1 MTKKMIQ
8 IGAGN
13 IGRACIGRLF
23 HQAGYEI
30 YFSDVNLELISMI
43 HDRKEYNVRMVGKD
57 FDETIKIDNVD
68 KIPEDGEEIKRLA
81 NEIDIITTA
90 VGVNILPK
98 IAPFIINIINAR
110 YESQNDNPLNIM
122 ACENTT
128 GASSKLKESV
138 YELLEDNIREWIENE
153 KKIVFPNVAIDCI
166 VPTIVNED
174 PLTVTCENFADLIID
189 RTVFI
194 GDLPY
199 IEGLSLKENLNA
211 YIERKLFT
219 LNTGHA
225 ITAYLG
231 AENNKETVFEAI
243 NDSEIKNVVYGAM
256 EESGEVLIRRHG
268 FSRFEHEV
276 YIQKILGR
284 FFNPYLKDSVFRV
297 GREPMRKLSYNDRLI
312 KPILGTLEYDLKHDN
327 LLKGVASAFKFYT
340 PEDAE
345 SVELKRILE
354 TEKLEDAILKIT
366 GLNINNEKEKE
377 LYNEIFNLLKPS
389 ETNQVEQIKNVES
402 EKINEINEEKK
413 SEDKKLSEKI
423 KEKANN
429 KRKINKEKNEKK
441 EQKKMKVIIAKDG
454 NKVGMKVAA
463 EIINLLKVKKD
474 AVLGL
479 ATGGTAEVVY
489 PHLIKSYN
497 KKEIDFKKVKTIN
510 LDEYKGLDGKNEQ
523 SYRYFMDKNL
533 FEHVNIEKRNTF
545 VPKGIGDKEKNLKEF
560 NDKINKLPRDLQL
573 LGVGPN
579 GHIAFNEPSDTLHA
593 DALCVKL
600 DAKTIKANSR
610 YFKSEKQVPKEA
622 FSMGMGGILKAKKII
637 IAAIGKNKSSAIK
650 ELLLNDKIT
659 TKCPVTFLKLHS
671 DVTVVIDETIAKAIG
686 YKNKK

>member
-1 MTKKMIQ
+1 MAKKMIQ

-23 HQAGYEI
+23 HQSNYKI
-30 YFSDVNLELISMI
+30 YFSDINAELISMI
-43 HDRKEYNVRMVGKD
+43 HERKEYNVRMVGKD

-68 KIPEDGEEIKRLA
+68 KVSEDREEFVRLS
-81 NEIDIITTA
+81 NEIEIITTA

-98 IAPFIINIINAR
+98 IASFIVDIINIR
-110 YESQNDNPLNIM
+110 HKYQNNNPLNIM

-138 YELLEDNIREWIENE
+138 YNLLDLNIREWIEKE
-153 KKIVFPNVAIDCI
+153 KNIAFPNVAIDCI
-166 VPTIVNED
+166 VPNIGNEN

-189 RTVFI
+189 RNVFI
-194 GDLPY
+194 GNLPNV
-199 IEGLSLKENLNA
+199 EGLSLKENLNA

-231 AENNKETVFEAI
+231 AQKNKETIYEAI
-243 NDSEIKNVVYGAM
+243 NDSEIKNIVLGAM
-256 EESGEVLIRRHG
+256 RESGEVLIKRHG
-268 FSRFEHEV
+268 FRNEEHEA
-276 YIQKILGR
+276 YIQKILNR

-312 KPILGTLEYDLKHDN
+312 KPILGTLEYNLRHDN
-327 LLKGVASAFKFYT
+327 LLKGVISAFKFYS
-340 PEDAE
+340 PDDKE
-345 SVELKRILE
+345 SVELKRMLKN
-354 TEKLEDAILKIT
+354 EKLEKVILKIT
-366 GLNINNEKEKE
+366 ELDINKEKEKE
-377 LYNEIFNLLKPS
+377 LYNEIHNELKPKKIL
-389 ETNQVEQIKNVES
+389 NKNK
-402 EKINEINEEKK
+402 KIQ
-413 SEDKKLSEKI
+413 
-423 KEKANN
+423 
-429 KRKINKEKNEKK
+429 NKENN
-441 EQKKMKVIIAKDG
+441 KMKVIIAKDS

-479 ATGGTAEVVY
+479 ATGGTAEAVY

-533 FEHVNIEKRNTF
+533 FEHVNIEKKNTF

-560 NDKINKLPRDLQL
+560 NDKINKNPRDLQL
-573 LGVGPN
+573 LGVGAN
-579 GHIAFNEPSDTLHA
+579 GHIAFNEPNDFLHS
-593 DALCVKL
+593 DALCVRL
-600 DAKTIKANSR
+600 DKKTIKANSR

-622 FSMGMGGILKAKKII
+622 FSMGMGGILKAKKIV
-637 IAAIGKNKSSAIK
+637 IAAIGKNKSSAIR
-650 ELLLNDKIT
+650 ELLSHDKIT
-659 TKCPVTFLKLHS
+659 TKCPVTFLKLHN
-671 DVTVVIDETIAKAIG
+671 DVTVIIDEEIAKAIG
-686 YKNKK
+686 YKSSKK

>member
-57 FDETIKIDNVD
+57 FDETIQIDNVD

-98 IAPFIINIINAR
+98 IAPFIVNIINAR

-138 YELLEDNIREWIENE
+138 YELLEGNIREWIENE

-256 EESGEVLIRRHG
+256 EESGEVLIRRHE

-345 SVELKRILE
+345 SMELKRILE

-377 LYNEIFNLLKPS
+377 LYNEIFNLLKPAES
-389 ETNQVEQIKNVES
+389 NRIEQIDNVKIEETNENQKT
-402 EKINEINEEKK
+402 
-413 SEDKKLSEKI
+413 EDKKLSEKI
-423 KEKANN
+423 KEKTNN
-429 KRKINKEKNEKK
+429 KIKINNEKNEKK

-463 EIINLLKVKKD
+463 EIISLLKVKKD

-545 VPKGIGDKEKNLKEF
+545 VPKGVGDKEKNLKEF
-560 NDKINKLPRDLQL
+560 NDKLNKLPRDLQL

-579 GHIAFNEPSDTLHA
+579 GHIAFNEPSETLHA

-622 FSMGMGGILKAKKII
+622 FSMGMGGILKAKKIV
-637 IAAIGKNKSSAIK
+637 IAAI
-650 ELLLNDKIT
+650 
-659 TKCPVTFLKLHS
+659 
-671 DVTVVIDETIAKAIG
+671 
-686 YKNKK
+686 

>member
-23 HQAGYEI
+23 HQADYEI

-43 HDRKEYNVRMVGKD
+43 HERKEYNVRMVGKD

-68 KIPEDGEEIKRLA
+68 KIPEDSEEIKILA

-98 IAPFIINIINAR
+98 IAPFIVNIINIR
-110 YESQNDNPLNIM
+110 YESQNNNPLNIM

-138 YELLEDNIREWIENE
+138 YNLLDNDIKEWIENE

-166 VPTIVNED
+166 VPTIANED

-194 GDLPY
+194 GDLPKV
-199 IEGLSLKENLNA
+199 EGLSLKENLNA

-243 NDSEIKNVVYGAM
+243 NDSEIKNIVYGAM
-256 EESGEVLIRRHG
+256 EESGDVLIRRHG

-327 LLKGVASAFKFYT
+327 LLKGVAAAFKFYT

-345 SVELKRILE
+345 SVELKKILE
-354 TEKLEDAILKIT
+354 NEKLEDAILKIT
-366 GLNINNEKEKE
+366 GLNINQEKERE
-377 LYNEIFNLLKPS
+377 LYNEIFNLLKP
-389 ETNQVEQIKNVES
+389 NQNSNQIVNIKINDNKELNKIDNK
-402 EKINEINEEKK
+402 KINEKTNNKTKINN
-413 SEDKKLSEKI
+413 EKI
-423 KEKANN
+423 
-429 KRKINKEKNEKK
+429 EKK
-441 EQKKMKVIIAKDG
+441 EQKKMKVIVAKDG

-489 PHLIKSYN
+489 PHLIKSYE

-533 FEHVNIEKRNTF
+533 FEHVNIEKKNTF

-560 NDKINKLPRDLQL
+560 NDKINKYPRDLQL

-579 GHIAFNEPSDTLHA
+579 GHIAFNEPNDILHA

-622 FSMGMGGILKAKKII
+622 FSMGMGGILKAKKIV
-637 IAAIGKNKSSAIK
+637 IAAIGKNKASAIK
-650 ELLLNDKIT
+650 ELLFNDKIT
-659 TKCPVTFLKLHS
+659 TKCPVTFLKLHN
-671 DVTVVIDETIAKAIG
+671 DVTVVIDEEIAKAIG
-686 YKNKK
+686 YKK

>member
-43 HDRKEYNVRMVGKD
+43 HERKEYNVRMVGKD

-68 KIPEDGEEIKRLA
+68 KIPEDGEEIKILA

-98 IAPFIINIINAR
+98 IAPFIVNIINAR

-327 LLKGVASAFKFYT
+327 LLKGVVSAFKFYT
-340 PEDAE
+340 TEDAE

-377 LYNEIFNLLKPS
+377 LYNEISNLLKPAES
-389 ETNQVEQIKNVES
+389 NQIDKIENV
-402 EKINEINEEKK
+402 KIEEINENQKT
-413 SEDKKLSEKI
+413 EDKKLNKKI
-423 KEKANN
+423 KEKTNN
-429 KRKINKEKNEKK
+429 KIKINNEKNEKK

-560 NDKINKLPRDLQL
+560 NDKLNKFPRDLQL

-622 FSMGMGGILKAKKII
+622 FSMGMGGILKAKKIV
-637 IAAIGKNKSSAIK
+637 IAAIGKNKASAIK

-659 TKCPVTFLKLHS
+659 TKCPVTFLKLHN

>member
-23 HQAGYEI
+23 HQADYEI

-43 HDRKEYNVRMVGKD
+43 HERKEYNVRMVGKD

-68 KIPEDGEEIKRLA
+68 KIPEDSEEIKILA

-98 IAPFIINIINAR
+98 IAPFIVNIINIR
-110 YESQNDNPLNIM
+110 YESQNNNPLNIM

-138 YELLEDNIREWIENE
+138 YNLLDNDIKEWIENE

-166 VPTIVNED
+166 VPTIANED

-194 GDLPY
+194 GDLPKV
-199 IEGLSLKENLNA
+199 EGLSLKENLNA

-243 NDSEIKNVVYGAM
+243 NDSEIKNIVYGAM
-256 EESGEVLIRRHG
+256 EESGDVLIRRHG

-327 LLKGVASAFKFYT
+327 LLKGVAAAFKFYT

-345 SVELKRILE
+345 SVELKKILE
-354 TEKLEDAILKIT
+354 NEKLEDAILKIT
-366 GLNINNEKEKE
+366 GLNINQEKERE
-377 LYNEIFNLLKPS
+377 LYNEIFNLLKP
-389 ETNQVEQIKNVES
+389 NQNSNQIVNIKINDNKELNKIDNK
-402 EKINEINEEKK
+402 KINEKTNNKTKINN
-413 SEDKKLSEKI
+413 EKI
-423 KEKANN
+423 
-429 KRKINKEKNEKK
+429 EKK
-441 EQKKMKVIIAKDG
+441 EQKKMKVIVAKDG

-489 PHLIKSYN
+489 PHLIKSYE

-533 FEHVNIEKRNTF
+533 FEHVNIEKKNTF

-579 GHIAFNEPSDTLHA
+579 GHIAFNEPNDILHA

-622 FSMGMGGILKAKKII
+622 FSMGMGGILKAKKIV
-637 IAAIGKNKSSAIK
+637 IAAIGKNKASAIK

-659 TKCPVTFLKLHS
+659 TKCPVTFLKLHN
-671 DVTVVIDETIAKAIG
+671 DVTVVIDEEIAKAIG
-686 YKNKK
+686 YKK

>member
-1 MTKKMIQ
+1 MAKKMIQ

-23 HQAGYEI
+23 HQADYEI

-43 HDRKEYNVRMVGKD
+43 HERKEYNVRMVGKD

-68 KIPEDGEEIKRLA
+68 KVPEDSDEIEILA

-98 IAPFIINIINAR
+98 IAPFIVNIINIR
-110 YESQNDNPLNIM
+110 YESQNNNPLNIM

-138 YELLEDNIREWIENE
+138 YNSLENNIKEWIENE

-166 VPTIVNED
+166 VPTIANED

-189 RTVFI
+189 RAVFI
-194 GDLPY
+194 GDLPKV
-199 IEGLSLKENLNA
+199 EGLSLKENLNA

-243 NDSEIKNVVYGAM
+243 NDSEIKNIVYGAM
-256 EESGEVLIRRHG
+256 EESGDVLIRRHG

-276 YIQKILGR
+276 YIQKILSR

-327 LLKGVASAFKFYT
+327 LLKGVAAAFKFYT

-345 SVELKRILE
+345 SVELKKILE
-354 TEKLEDAILKIT
+354 NEKLEDAILKIT
-366 GLNINNEKEKE
+366 GLNINQEKERE
-377 LYNEIFNLLKPS
+377 LYNEIFNLLKP
-389 ETNQVEQIKNVES
+389 NQNSNQIVNIKINDNKELNKIDNK
-402 EKINEINEEKK
+402 KINEKTNNKTKINN
-413 SEDKKLSEKI
+413 EKI
-423 KEKANN
+423 
-429 KRKINKEKNEKK
+429 EKK
-441 EQKKMKVIIAKDG
+441 EQKKMKVIVAKDG

-463 EIINLLKVKKD
+463 EIINLLKIKKD

-489 PHLIKSYN
+489 PHLIKSYE

-533 FEHVNIEKRNTF
+533 FEHVNIEKKNTF

-560 NDKINKLPRDLQL
+560 NDKINKYPRDLQL

-579 GHIAFNEPSDTLHA
+579 GHIAFNEPNDILHA

-622 FSMGMGGILKAKKII
+622 FSMGMGGILKAKKIV
-637 IAAIGKNKSSAIK
+637 IAAIGKNKASAIK

-659 TKCPVTFLKLHS
+659 TKCPVTFLKLHN
-671 DVTVVIDETIAKAIG
+671 DVTVVIDEEIAKAIG
-686 YKNKK
+686 YKSGKK

>member
-1 MTKKMIQ
+1 MAKKMIQ

-23 HQAGYEI
+23 HQANYEI
-30 YFSDVNLELISMI
+30 YFSDINAEIISMI
-43 HDRKEYNVRMVGKD
+43 HERKEYNVRMVGKD

-68 KIPEDGEEIKRLA
+68 KVSEDREEFVRLS
-81 NEIDIITTA
+81 NEIEIITTA

-98 IAPFIINIINAR
+98 IASFIVDIINIR
-110 YESQNDNPLNIM
+110 HKYQNNNPLNIM

-138 YELLEDNIREWIENE
+138 YNLLDLNIREWIEKE
-153 KKIVFPNVAIDCI
+153 KNIAFPNVAIDCI
-166 VPTIVNED
+166 VPNIENEN

-189 RTVFI
+189 RNVFI
-194 GDLPY
+194 GDLPNV
-199 IEGLSLKENLNA
+199 EGLSLKENLNA

-231 AENNKETVFEAI
+231 AQKNKETIYEAI
-243 NDSEIKNVVYGAM
+243 NDSEIKNIVLGAM
-256 EESGEVLIRRHG
+256 RESGEVLIKRHG
-268 FSRFEHEV
+268 FRSEEHET
-276 YIQKILGR
+276 YIQKILNR

-312 KPILGTLEYDLKHDN
+312 KPILGTLEYNLRHDN
-327 LLKGVASAFKFYT
+327 LLKGVISAFKFYS
-340 PEDAE
+340 PDDKE
-345 SVELKRILE
+345 SVELKSMLKN
-354 TEKLEDAILKIT
+354 EKLEKVILKIT
-366 GLNINNEKEKE
+366 ELDINKEKEKE
-377 LYNEIFNLLKPS
+377 LYNEIYNELKAKKIL
-389 ETNQVEQIKNVES
+389 NKNK
-402 EKINEINEEKK
+402 KIQ
-413 SEDKKLSEKI
+413 
-423 KEKANN
+423 
-429 KRKINKEKNEKK
+429 NKENN
-441 EQKKMKVIIAKDG
+441 KMKVIIAKDS

-479 ATGGTAEVVY
+479 ATGGTAEAVY

-533 FEHVNIEKRNTF
+533 FEHVNIEKKNTF
-545 VPKGIGDKEKNLKEF
+545 VPRGIGDKEKNLKEF
-560 NDKINKLPRDLQL
+560 NDKINKNPRDLQL
-573 LGVGPN
+573 LGVGAN
-579 GHIAFNEPSDTLHA
+579 GHIAFNEPNNFLHS
-593 DALCVKL
+593 DALCVRL
-600 DAKTIKANSR
+600 DKKTIKANSR

-650 ELLLNDKIT
+650 ELLSHDKIT
-659 TKCPVTFLKLHS
+659 TKCPVTFLKLHN
-671 DVTVVIDETIAKAIG
+671 DVTVIIDEEIAKAIG
-686 YKNKK
+686 YKISKK

>member
-1 MTKKMIQ
+1 MSKKMIQ

-43 HDRKEYNVRMVGKD
+43 HEKKEYNVRMVGKD

-68 KIPEDGEEIKRLA
+68 KIPEDSEEIKRLS
-81 NEIDIITTA
+81 NEIEIIATA

-98 IAPFIINIINAR
+98 IAPFIVNIINAR
-110 YESQNDNPLNIM
+110 YESQNNNPLNIM

-138 YELLEDNIREWIENE
+138 YESLDGNIKEWIENE

-166 VPTIVNED
+166 VPTIVNEN

-189 RTVFI
+189 RAVFI
-194 GDLPY
+194 GDLPHV
-199 IEGLSLKENLNA
+199 EGLSLKENLNA

-231 AENNKETVFEAI
+231 AENNKETVFDAI
-243 NDSEIKNVVYGAM
+243 NDSEIKNIVYGAM

-268 FSRFEHEV
+268 FGRFEHET
-276 YIQKILGR
+276 YIQKILSR

-297 GREPMRKLSYNDRLI
+297 GREPVRKLSYNDRLI
-312 KPILGTLEYDLKHDN
+312 KPILGTLEYDLKHEN

-345 SVELKRILE
+345 SVELKKILE

-377 LYNEIFNLLKPS
+377 LYDEIFNLLKPAES
-389 ETNQVEQIKNVES
+389 NKIEQIEN
-402 EKINEINEEKK
+402 EKIKENKK
-413 SEDKKLSEKI
+413 TEDKKLNEKTNNKI
-423 KEKANN
+423 K
-429 KRKINKEKNEKK
+429 INNEKK

-463 EIINLLKVKKD
+463 EIINLLKEKKD

-533 FEHVNIEKRNTF
+533 FEHVNIEKKNTF

-579 GHIAFNEPSDTLHA
+579 GHIAFNEPNDILHA

-622 FSMGMGGILKAKKII
+622 FSMGMGGILKAKKIV
-637 IAAIGKNKSSAIK
+637 IAAIGKNKASAIK
-650 ELLLNDKIT
+650 ELLFNDKIT

-686 YKNKK
+686 YKSSKK

>member
-1 MTKKMIQ
+1 MIQ

-23 HQAGYEI
+23 HQANYEI
-30 YFSDVNLELISMI
+30 YFSDINAELISMI
-43 HDRKEYNVRMVGKD
+43 HERKEYNVRMVGKD

-68 KIPEDGEEIKRLA
+68 KVSEDREKFVRLS
-81 NEIDIITTA
+81 NEIEIITTA

-98 IAPFIINIINAR
+98 IASFIVDIINIR
-110 YESQNDNPLNIM
+110 HKYQNNNPLNIM

-138 YELLEDNIREWIENE
+138 YNLLDLNIREWIEKE
-153 KKIVFPNVAIDCI
+153 KNIAFPNVAIDCI
-166 VPTIVNED
+166 VPNIENEN

-189 RTVFI
+189 RNVFI
-194 GDLPY
+194 GNLPNV
-199 IEGLSLKENLNA
+199 EGLSLKENLNA

-231 AENNKETVFEAI
+231 AQKNKETIYEAI
-243 NDSEIKNVVYGAM
+243 NDSEIKNIVLGAM
-256 EESGEVLIRRHG
+256 EESGEVLIKRHG
-268 FSRFEHEV
+268 FRSEEHKA
-276 YIQKILGR
+276 YIQKILNR

-312 KPILGTLEYDLKHDN
+312 KPILGTLEYNLRHDN
-327 LLKGVASAFKFYT
+327 LLKGVISAFKFYS
-340 PEDAE
+340 PDDKE
-345 SVELKRILE
+345 SVELKSMLKN
-354 TEKLEDAILKIT
+354 EKLEKVILKIT
-366 GLNINNEKEKE
+366 ELDINKEKEKE
-377 LYNEIFNLLKPS
+377 LYNEIYNELKPKKIL
-389 ETNQVEQIKNVES
+389 NKNK
-402 EKINEINEEKK
+402 KIQ
-413 SEDKKLSEKI
+413 
-423 KEKANN
+423 
-429 KRKINKEKNEKK
+429 NKENN
-441 EQKKMKVIIAKDG
+441 KMKVIIAKDS

-479 ATGGTAEVVY
+479 ATGGTAEAVY

-533 FEHVNIEKRNTF
+533 FEHVNIEKKNTF

-560 NDKINKLPRDLQL
+560 NDKINKNPRDLQL
-573 LGVGPN
+573 LGVGAN
-579 GHIAFNEPSDTLHA
+579 GHIAFNEPNDFLHS
-593 DALCVKL
+593 DALCVRL
-600 DAKTIKANSR
+600 DKKTIKANSR

-622 FSMGMGGILKAKKII
+622 FSMGMGGILKAKKIV
-637 IAAIGKNKSSAIK
+637 IAAIGKNKASAIK

-659 TKCPVTFLKLHS
+659 TKCPVTFLKLHNN
-671 DVTVVIDETIAKAIG
+671 VTVIIDEEIAKAIG
-686 YKNKK
+686 YKSSKK

>member
-1 MTKKMIQ
+1 MAKKMIQ

-23 HQAGYEI
+23 HQANYEI
-30 YFSDVNLELISMI
+30 YFSDINAELISMI
-43 HDRKEYNVRMVGKD
+43 HEIKEYNVRMVGKD

-68 KIPEDGEEIKRLA
+68 KVSEDREEFVRLS
-81 NEIDIITTA
+81 NEIEIITTA

-98 IAPFIINIINAR
+98 IASFIVDIINIR
-110 YESQNDNPLNIM
+110 HKYQNNNPLNIM

-138 YELLEDNIREWIENE
+138 YNLLDLNIREWIEKE
-153 KKIVFPNVAIDCI
+153 KNIAFPNVAIDCI
-166 VPTIVNED
+166 VPNIENEN

-189 RTVFI
+189 RNVFI
-194 GDLPY
+194 GNFPNV
-199 IEGLSLKENLNA
+199 EGLSLKENLNA

-231 AENNKETVFEAI
+231 AQKNKETIYEAI
-243 NDSEIKNVVYGAM
+243 NDSEIKNIVLGAM
-256 EESGEVLIRRHG
+256 RESGEVLIKRHG
-268 FSRFEHEV
+268 FRSEEHKA
-276 YIQKILGR
+276 YIQKILNR

-312 KPILGTLEYDLKHDN
+312 KPILGTLEYNLRHDN
-327 LLKGVASAFKFYT
+327 LLKGVISAFKFYS
-340 PEDAE
+340 PDDKE
-345 SVELKRILE
+345 SVELKRMLKN
-354 TEKLEDAILKIT
+354 EKLEKVILKIT
-366 GLNINNEKEKE
+366 ELDINKEKEKE
-377 LYNEIFNLLKPS
+377 LYNEIYNELKPKKIL
-389 ETNQVEQIKNVES
+389 NKNK
-402 EKINEINEEKK
+402 KIQ
-413 SEDKKLSEKI
+413 
-423 KEKANN
+423 
-429 KRKINKEKNEKK
+429 NKENN
-441 EQKKMKVIIAKDG
+441 KMKVIIAKDS

-479 ATGGTAEVVY
+479 ATGGTAEAVY
-489 PHLIKSYN
+489 PYLIKSYN

-533 FEHVNIEKRNTF
+533 FEHVNIEKKNTF

-560 NDKINKLPRDLQL
+560 NDKINKNPRDLQL
-573 LGVGPN
+573 LGVGAN
-579 GHIAFNEPSDTLHA
+579 GHIAFNEPNDFLHS
-593 DALCVKL
+593 DALCVRL
-600 DAKTIKANSR
+600 DKKTIKANSR

-622 FSMGMGGILKAKKII
+622 FSMGMGGILKAKKIV
-637 IAAIGKNKSSAIK
+637 IAAIGKNKASAIK
-650 ELLLNDKIT
+650 ELLSHDKIT
-659 TKCPVTFLKLHS
+659 TKCPVTFLKLHNN
-671 DVTVVIDETIAKAIG
+671 VTVIIDEEIAKAIG
-686 YKNKK
+686 YKNSKK

>member
-1 MTKKMIQ
+1 MAKKMIQ

-23 HQAGYEI
+23 HQANYEI
-30 YFSDVNLELISMI
+30 YFSDINAELISMI
-43 HDRKEYNVRMVGKD
+43 HERKEYNVRMVGKD

-68 KIPEDGEEIKRLA
+68 KVSEYREEFVRLS
-81 NEIDIITTA
+81 NEIEIITTA

-98 IAPFIINIINAR
+98 IASFIVDIINIR
-110 YESQNDNPLNIM
+110 HKYQNNNPLNIM

-138 YELLEDNIREWIENE
+138 YNLLDVNIREWIEKE
-153 KKIVFPNVAIDCI
+153 KNIAFPNVAIDCI
-166 VPTIVNED
+166 VPNIENEN

-189 RTVFI
+189 RNVFI
-194 GDLPY
+194 GNLPNV
-199 IEGLSLKENLNA
+199 EGLSLKENLNA

-231 AENNKETVFEAI
+231 AQKNKETIYEAI
-243 NDSEIKNVVYGAM
+243 NDSEIKNIVLGAM
-256 EESGEVLIRRHG
+256 EESGEVLIKRHG
-268 FSRFEHEV
+268 FRSEEHKA
-276 YIQKILGR
+276 YIQKILNR

-312 KPILGTLEYDLKHDN
+312 KPILGTLEYNLRHDN
-327 LLKGVASAFKFYT
+327 LLKGVISAFKFYS
-340 PEDAE
+340 PDDKE
-345 SVELKRILE
+345 SVELKSMLKN
-354 TEKLEDAILKIT
+354 EKLEKVILKIT
-366 GLNINNEKEKE
+366 ELDINKEKEKE
-377 LYNEIFNLLKPS
+377 LYNEIYNELKPKKIL
-389 ETNQVEQIKNVES
+389 NKNK
-402 EKINEINEEKK
+402 KIQ
-413 SEDKKLSEKI
+413 
-423 KEKANN
+423 
-429 KRKINKEKNEKK
+429 NKENN
-441 EQKKMKVIIAKDG
+441 KMKVIIAKDS

-479 ATGGTAEVVY
+479 ATGGTAEAVY

-533 FEHVNIEKRNTF
+533 FEHVNIEKKNTF

-560 NDKINKLPRDLQL
+560 NDKINKNPRDLQL
-573 LGVGPN
+573 LGVGAN
-579 GHIAFNEPSDTLHA
+579 GHIAFNEPNDFLHS
-593 DALCVKL
+593 DALCVRL
-600 DAKTIKANSR
+600 DKKTIKANSR

-622 FSMGMGGILKAKKII
+622 FSMGMGGILKAKKIV
-637 IAAIGKNKSSAIK
+637 IAAIGKNKASAIK
-650 ELLLNDKIT
+650 ELLSHDKIT
-659 TKCPVTFLKLHS
+659 TKCPVTFLKLHN
-671 DVTVVIDETIAKAIG
+671 DVTVIIDEEIAKAIG
-686 YKNKK
+686 YKSSKK

>member
-1 MTKKMIQ
+1 MSKKMIQ

-43 HDRKEYNVRMVGKD
+43 HEKKEYNVRMVGKD

-68 KIPEDGEEIKRLA
+68 KIHEDSEEIKKLA
-81 NEIDIITTA
+81 NEIEIITTA

-98 IAPFIINIINAR
+98 IAPFIVNIINAR
-110 YESQNDNPLNIM
+110 YESQNNNPLNIM

-138 YELLEDNIREWIENE
+138 YESLDGNIKEWIENE

-166 VPTIVNED
+166 VPTIVNEN

-189 RTVFI
+189 RAVFI
-194 GDLPY
+194 GDLPHV
-199 IEGLSLKENLNA
+199 EGLSLKENLNA

-243 NDSEIKNVVYGAM
+243 NDNEIKNIVYGAM

-268 FSRFEHEV
+268 FGRFEHET
-276 YIQKILGR
+276 YIQKILSR

-312 KPILGTLEYDLKHDN
+312 KPILGTLEYDLKHEN

-345 SVELKRILE
+345 SVELKKILE

-377 LYNEIFNLLKPS
+377 LYDEIFNLLKTAES
-389 ETNQVEQIKNVES
+389 NKIEQIKN
-402 EKINEINEEKK
+402 EKINENKK
-413 SEDKKLSEKI
+413 TENKKLNEKTNNKI
-423 KEKANN
+423 K
-429 KRKINKEKNEKK
+429 INNEKK
-441 EQKKMKVIIAKDG
+441 EQKKMKVIITKDG

-463 EIINLLKVKKD
+463 EIINLLKEKKD

-479 ATGGTAEVVY
+479 ATGGTAEVIY

-533 FEHVNIEKRNTF
+533 FEHVNIEKKNTF

-579 GHIAFNEPSDTLHA
+579 GHIAFNEPNDILHA

-622 FSMGMGGILKAKKII
+622 FSMGMGGILKAKKIV
-637 IAAIGKNKSSAIK
+637 IAAIGKNKTSAIK

-671 DVTVVIDETIAKAIG
+671 DVTVVIDEELAKAIN
-686 YKNKK
+686 YKNI

>member
-98 IAPFIINIINAR
+98 IAPFIVNIINAR

-138 YELLEDNIREWIENE
+138 YELLEDNIKEWIENE

-354 TEKLEDAILKIT
+354 TEKLEYAILKIT

-377 LYNEIFNLLKPS
+377 LYNEIFNLLKPADS
-389 ETNQVEQIKNVES
+389 NQIEQIESIKIEETNENQKT
-402 EKINEINEEKK
+402 
-413 SEDKKLSEKI
+413 EDKKLNEKI
-423 KEKANN
+423 KEKSNENKNN
-429 KRKINKEKNEKK
+429 KTKINNEKIEKK

-560 NDKINKLPRDLQL
+560 NDKLNKFPRDLQL

-622 FSMGMGGILKAKKII
+622 FSMGMGGILKAKKIV
-637 IAAIGKNKSSAIK
+637 IAAIGKNKASAIK

-686 YKNKK
+686 YKK

>member
-1 MTKKMIQ
+1 MAKKTIQ

-23 HQAGYEI
+23 HQANYEI
-30 YFSDVNLELISMI
+30 YFSDINAELISMI
-43 HDRKEYNVRMVGKD
+43 HERKEYNVRMVGKD

-68 KIPEDGEEIKRLA
+68 KVSEDRDEFVRLS
-81 NEIDIITTA
+81 NEIEIITTA

-98 IAPFIINIINAR
+98 IASFIVDIINIR
-110 YESQNDNPLNIM
+110 HKYQNNNPLNIM

-138 YELLEDNIREWIENE
+138 YNLLDLNIREWIEKE
-153 KKIVFPNVAIDCI
+153 KNIAFPNVAIDCI
-166 VPTIVNED
+166 VPNIENEN

-189 RTVFI
+189 RNVFI
-194 GDLPY
+194 GDLPNV
-199 IEGLSLKENLNA
+199 EGLSLKENLNA

-225 ITAYLG
+225 IAAYLG
-231 AENNKETVFEAI
+231 AQKNKETIYEAI
-243 NDSEIKNVVYGAM
+243 NDSEIKNIVSGAM
-256 EESGEVLIRRHG
+256 RESGEVLIKRHG
-268 FSRFEHEV
+268 FRSEEHGA
-276 YIQKILGR
+276 YIQKILNR

-312 KPILGTLEYDLKHDN
+312 KPILGTLEYNLRHDN
-327 LLKGVASAFKFYT
+327 LLKGVISAFKFYS
-340 PEDAE
+340 PDDKE
-345 SVELKRILE
+345 SVELKSMLKN
-354 TEKLEDAILKIT
+354 EKLEKVILKIT
-366 GLNINNEKEKE
+366 ELYINKEKEKE
-377 LYNEIFNLLKPS
+377 LYNEIYNELKPKKIL
-389 ETNQVEQIKNVES
+389 NKNK
-402 EKINEINEEKK
+402 KIE
-413 SEDKKLSEKI
+413 
-423 KEKANN
+423 
-429 KRKINKEKNEKK
+429 NKENN
-441 EQKKMKVIIAKDG
+441 KMKVIIAKDS

-479 ATGGTAEVVY
+479 ATGGTAEAVY

-533 FEHVNIEKRNTF
+533 FEHVNIEKKNTF

-560 NDKINKLPRDLQL
+560 NDKINKNPRDLQL
-573 LGVGPN
+573 LGVGAN
-579 GHIAFNEPSDTLHA
+579 GHIAFNEPNDFLHS
-593 DALCVKL
+593 DALCVRL
-600 DAKTIKANSR
+600 DKKTIKANSR

-622 FSMGMGGILKAKKII
+622 FSMGMGGILKAKKIV
-637 IAAIGKNKSSAIK
+637 IAAIGKNKASAIK
-650 ELLLNDKIT
+650 ELLSHDKIT
-659 TKCPVTFLKLHS
+659 TKCPVTFLKLHN
-671 DVTVVIDETIAKAIG
+671 DVTVIIDEEIAKAIG
-686 YKNKK
+686 YKSSKK

>member
-1 MTKKMIQ
+1 MAKKMIQ

-23 HQAGYEI
+23 HQANYEI
-30 YFSDVNLELISMI
+30 YFSDINAELISMI
-43 HDRKEYNVRMVGKD
+43 HERKEYNVRMVGKD

-68 KIPEDGEEIKRLA
+68 KVSEDREKFVRLS
-81 NEIDIITTA
+81 NEIEIITTA

-98 IAPFIINIINAR
+98 IASFIVDIINIR
-110 YESQNDNPLNIM
+110 HKYQNNNPLNIM

-138 YELLEDNIREWIENE
+138 YNLLDVNIREWIEKE
-153 KKIVFPNVAIDCI
+153 KNIAFPNVAIDCI
-166 VPTIVNED
+166 VPNIENEN

-189 RTVFI
+189 RNVFI
-194 GDLPY
+194 GNLPNV
-199 IEGLSLKENLNA
+199 EGLSLKENLNA

-231 AENNKETVFEAI
+231 AQKNKETIYEAI
-243 NDSEIKNVVYGAM
+243 NDSEIKNIVLGAM
-256 EESGEVLIRRHG
+256 EESGEVLIKRHG
-268 FSRFEHEV
+268 FRSEEHKA
-276 YIQKILGR
+276 YIQKILNR

-312 KPILGTLEYDLKHDN
+312 KPILGTLEYNLRHDN
-327 LLKGVASAFKFYT
+327 LLKGVISAFKFYS
-340 PEDAE
+340 PDDKE
-345 SVELKRILE
+345 SVELKSMLKN
-354 TEKLEDAILKIT
+354 EKLEKVILKIT
-366 GLNINNEKEKE
+366 ELDINKEKEKE
-377 LYNEIFNLLKPS
+377 LYNEIYNELKPKKIL
-389 ETNQVEQIKNVES
+389 NKNK
-402 EKINEINEEKK
+402 KIQ
-413 SEDKKLSEKI
+413 
-423 KEKANN
+423 
-429 KRKINKEKNEKK
+429 NKENN
-441 EQKKMKVIIAKDG
+441 KMKVIIAKDS

-479 ATGGTAEVVY
+479 ATGGTAEAVY

-533 FEHVNIEKRNTF
+533 FEHVNIEKKNTF
-545 VPKGIGDKEKNLKEF
+545 VPKGIGNKEKNLKEF
-560 NDKINKLPRDLQL
+560 NDKINKSPRDLQL
-573 LGVGPN
+573 LGVGAN
-579 GHIAFNEPSDTLHA
+579 GHIAFNEPNDFLHS
-593 DALCVKL
+593 DALCVRL
-600 DAKTIKANSR
+600 DKKTIKANSR

-622 FSMGMGGILKAKKII
+622 FSMGMGGILKAKKIV
-637 IAAIGKNKSSAIK
+637 IAAIGKNKASAIK

-659 TKCPVTFLKLHS
+659 TKCPVTFLKLHNN
-671 DVTVVIDETIAKAIG
+671 VTVIIDEEIAKAIG
-686 YKNKK
+686 YKSSKK

>member
-1 MTKKMIQ
+1 MAKKMIQ

-23 HQAGYEI
+23 HQANYKI
-30 YFSDVNLELISMI
+30 YFSDINAELISMI
-43 HDRKEYNVRMVGKD
+43 HERKEYNVRMVGKD

-68 KIPEDGEEIKRLA
+68 KVSEDREEFVRLS
-81 NEIDIITTA
+81 NEIEIITTA

-98 IAPFIINIINAR
+98 IASFIVDIINIR
-110 YESQNDNPLNIM
+110 HKYQNNNPLNIM

-138 YELLEDNIREWIENE
+138 YNLLDLNIREWIEKE
-153 KKIVFPNVAIDCI
+153 KNIAFPNVAIDCI
-166 VPTIVNED
+166 VPNIENENY
-174 PLTVTCENFADLIID
+174 LTVTCENFADLIID
-189 RTVFI
+189 RNVFI
-194 GDLPY
+194 GNLPNV
-199 IEGLSLKENLNA
+199 EGLSLKENLNA

-231 AENNKETVFEAI
+231 AQKNKETIYEAI
-243 NDSEIKNVVYGAM
+243 NDSEINNIVLGAM
-256 EESGEVLIRRHG
+256 RESGEVLIKRHG
-268 FSRFEHEV
+268 FKSEEHET
-276 YIQKILGR
+276 YIQKILNR

-312 KPILGTLEYDLKHDN
+312 KPILGTLEYNLRHDN
-327 LLKGVASAFKFYT
+327 LLKGVISAFKFYS
-340 PEDAE
+340 PDDKE
-345 SVELKRILE
+345 SVELKRMLKN
-354 TEKLEDAILKIT
+354 EKLEKVILKIT
-366 GLNINNEKEKE
+366 ELDINKEKEKE
-377 LYNEIFNLLKPS
+377 LYNEIYNELKPKKIL
-389 ETNQVEQIKNVES
+389 NKNK
-402 EKINEINEEKK
+402 KIQ
-413 SEDKKLSEKI
+413 
-423 KEKANN
+423 
-429 KRKINKEKNEKK
+429 NKENN
-441 EQKKMKVIIAKDG
+441 KMKVIIAKDS

-479 ATGGTAEVVY
+479 ATGGTAEAVY

-533 FEHVNIEKRNTF
+533 FEHVNIEKKNTF

-560 NDKINKLPRDLQL
+560 NDKINKNPRDLQL
-573 LGVGPN
+573 LGVGAN
-579 GHIAFNEPSDTLHA
+579 GHIAFNEPNDFLHSE
-593 DALCVKL
+593 ALCVRL
-600 DAKTIKANSR
+600 DKKTIKANSR

-622 FSMGMGGILKAKKII
+622 FSMGMGGILKAKKIV
-637 IAAIGKNKSSAIK
+637 IAAIGKNKASAIK
-650 ELLLNDKIT
+650 ELLSHDKIT
-659 TKCPVTFLKLHS
+659 TKCPVTFLKLHN
-671 DVTVVIDETIAKAIG
+671 DVTVIIDEEIAKAIG
-686 YKNKK
+686 YKSSKK

>member
-1 MTKKMIQ
+1 MAKKMIQ

-23 HQAGYEI
+23 HQANYKI
-30 YFSDVNLELISMI
+30 YFSDINAELISMI
-43 HDRKEYNVRMVGKD
+43 HERKEYNVRMVGKD

-68 KIPEDGEEIKRLA
+68 KVSEDREEFVRLS
-81 NEIDIITTA
+81 NEIEIITTA

-98 IAPFIINIINAR
+98 IASFIVDIINIR
-110 YESQNDNPLNIM
+110 HKYQNNNPLNIM

-138 YELLEDNIREWIENE
+138 YNLLDLNIREWIEKE
-153 KKIVFPNVAIDCI
+153 KNIAFPNVAIDCI
-166 VPTIVNED
+166 VPNIENEN

-189 RTVFI
+189 RNVFI
-194 GDLPY
+194 GNLPN

-231 AENNKETVFEAI
+231 AQKNKETIYEAI
-243 NDSEIKNVVYGAM
+243 NDSEIKNIVLGAM
-256 EESGEVLIRRHG
+256 RESGEVLIKRHG
-268 FSRFEHEV
+268 FRSEEHET
-276 YIQKILGR
+276 YIQKILNR

-297 GREPMRKLSYNDRLI
+297 GREPIRKLSYNDRLI
-312 KPILGTLEYDLKHDN
+312 KPILGTLEYNLRHDN
-327 LLKGVASAFKFYT
+327 LLKGVISAFKFYS
-340 PEDAE
+340 PDDKE
-345 SVELKRILE
+345 SVELKSMLKN
-354 TEKLEDAILKIT
+354 EKLEKVILKIT
-366 GLNINNEKEKE
+366 ELDINKEKEKE
-377 LYNEIFNLLKPS
+377 LYNEIYNELKAKKIL
-389 ETNQVEQIKNVES
+389 NKNK
-402 EKINEINEEKK
+402 KIQ
-413 SEDKKLSEKI
+413 
-423 KEKANN
+423 
-429 KRKINKEKNEKK
+429 NKENN
-441 EQKKMKVIIAKDG
+441 KMKVIIAKDS

-479 ATGGTAEVVY
+479 ATGGTAEAVY

-533 FEHVNIEKRNTF
+533 FEHVNIEKKNTF

-560 NDKINKLPRDLQL
+560 NDKINKNPRDLQL
-573 LGVGPN
+573 LGVGAN
-579 GHIAFNEPSDTLHA
+579 GHIAFNEPNDFLHS
-593 DALCVKL
+593 DALCIRL
-600 DAKTIKANSR
+600 DKKTIKANSR

-622 FSMGMGGILKAKKII
+622 FSMGMGGILKAKKIV
-637 IAAIGKNKSSAIK
+637 IAAIGKNKASAIK

-659 TKCPVTFLKLHS
+659 TKCPVTFLKLHN
-671 DVTVVIDETIAKAIG
+671 DVTVIIDEEIAKAIG
-686 YKNKK
+686 YKSSKK

>member
-1 MTKKMIQ
+1 MAKKMIQ

-23 HQAGYEI
+23 HQANYEI
-30 YFSDVNLELISMI
+30 YFSDINAELISMI
-43 HDRKEYNVRMVGKD
+43 HERKEYNVRMVGKD

-68 KIPEDGEEIKRLA
+68 KVSEDREEFIRLS
-81 NEIDIITTA
+81 NEIEIITTA

-98 IAPFIINIINAR
+98 IASFIVDIINIR
-110 YESQNDNPLNIM
+110 HKYQNNNPLNIM

-138 YELLEDNIREWIENE
+138 YNLLDLNIREWIEKE
-153 KKIVFPNVAIDCI
+153 KNIAFPNVAIDCI
-166 VPTIVNED
+166 VPNIENEN

-189 RTVFI
+189 RNVFI
-194 GDLPY
+194 GNLPNV
-199 IEGLSLKENLNA
+199 EGLSLKENLNA

-231 AENNKETVFEAI
+231 AQKNKETIYEAI
-243 NDSEIKNVVYGAM
+243 NDSEIKNIVLGAM
-256 EESGEVLIRRHG
+256 RESGEVLIKRHG
-268 FSRFEHEV
+268 FRSEEHET
-276 YIQKILGR
+276 YIQKILNR

-312 KPILGTLEYDLKHDN
+312 KPILGTLEYNLRHDN
-327 LLKGVASAFKFYT
+327 LLKGVISAFKFYS
-340 PEDAE
+340 PDDKE
-345 SVELKRILE
+345 SVELKSMLKN
-354 TEKLEDAILKIT
+354 EKLEKVILKIT
-366 GLNINNEKEKE
+366 ELDINKEKEKE
-377 LYNEIFNLLKPS
+377 LYNEIYNELKPKKIL
-389 ETNQVEQIKNVES
+389 NKNK
-402 EKINEINEEKK
+402 KIQ
-413 SEDKKLSEKI
+413 
-423 KEKANN
+423 
-429 KRKINKEKNEKK
+429 NKENN
-441 EQKKMKVIIAKDG
+441 KMKVIIAKDS

-479 ATGGTAEVVY
+479 ATGGTAEAVY

-533 FEHVNIEKRNTF
+533 FEHVNIEKKNTF

-560 NDKINKLPRDLQL
+560 NDKINKNPRDLQL
-573 LGVGPN
+573 LGVGAN
-579 GHIAFNEPSDTLHA
+579 GHIAFNEPNDFLHS
-593 DALCVKL
+593 DALCVRL
-600 DAKTIKANSR
+600 DKKTIKANSR

-622 FSMGMGGILKAKKII
+622 FSMGMGGILKAKKIV
-637 IAAIGKNKSSAIK
+637 IAAIGKNKASAIK
-650 ELLLNDKIT
+650 ELLSHDKIT
-659 TKCPVTFLKLHS
+659 TKCPVTFLKLHN
-671 DVTVVIDETIAKAIG
+671 DVTVIIDEEIAKAIG
-686 YKNKK
+686 YKSSKK

>member
-1 MTKKMIQ
+1 MSKKMIQ

-43 HDRKEYNVRMVGKD
+43 HEKKEYNVRMVGKD

-68 KIPEDGEEIKRLA
+68 KIPEDSEEIKKLS
-81 NEIDIITTA
+81 NEIEIITTA

-98 IAPFIINIINAR
+98 IAPFIVNIINAR
-110 YESQNDNPLNIM
+110 YESQNNNPLNIM

-138 YELLEDNIREWIENE
+138 YESLDGNIKEWIENE

-166 VPTIVNED
+166 VPTIVNEN

-189 RTVFI
+189 RAVFI
-194 GDLPY
+194 GDLPHV
-199 IEGLSLKENLNA
+199 EGLSLKENLNA

-243 NDSEIKNVVYGAM
+243 NDSEIKNIVYGAM

-268 FSRFEHEV
+268 FGRFEHES
-276 YIQKILGR
+276 YIQKILSR

-312 KPILGTLEYDLKHDN
+312 KPILGTLEYDLKHEN

-345 SVELKRILE
+345 SVELKKILE

-377 LYNEIFNLLKPS
+377 LYDEIFNLLKPAKS
-389 ETNQVEQIKNVES
+389 NKIEQIEN
-402 EKINEINEEKK
+402 EKIKENKK
-413 SEDKKLSEKI
+413 TEDKKLNEKTNNKI
-423 KEKANN
+423 K
-429 KRKINKEKNEKK
+429 INNEKK

-463 EIINLLKVKKD
+463 EIINLLKEKKD

-533 FEHVNIEKRNTF
+533 FEHVNIEKKNTF

-579 GHIAFNEPSDTLHA
+579 GHIAFNEPNDILHA

-622 FSMGMGGILKAKKII
+622 FSMGMGGILKAKKIV
-637 IAAIGKNKSSAIK
+637 IAAIGKNKGSAIK

-686 YKNKK
+686 YKSGKK

>member
-1 MTKKMIQ
+1 MAKKMIQ

-23 HQAGYEI
+23 HQANYEI
-30 YFSDVNLELISMI
+30 YFSDINAELISMI
-43 HDRKEYNVRMVGKD
+43 HERKEYNVRMVGKD

-68 KIPEDGEEIKRLA
+68 KVSEDREEFVRLS
-81 NEIDIITTA
+81 NEIEIITTA

-98 IAPFIINIINAR
+98 IASFIVDIINIR
-110 YESQNDNPLNIM
+110 HKYQNNNPLNIM

-138 YELLEDNIREWIENE
+138 YNLLDLNIREWIEKE
-153 KKIVFPNVAIDCI
+153 KNIAFPNVAIDCI
-166 VPTIVNED
+166 VPNIENEN

-189 RTVFI
+189 RNVFI
-194 GDLPY
+194 GNLPNV
-199 IEGLSLKENLNA
+199 EGLSLKENLNA

-231 AENNKETVFEAI
+231 AQKNKETIYEAI
-243 NDSEIKNVVYGAM
+243 NDSEIKNIVLGAM
-256 EESGEVLIRRHG
+256 RESGEVLIKRHG
-268 FSRFEHEV
+268 FRREEHEA
-276 YIQKILGR
+276 YIQKILNR

-312 KPILGTLEYDLKHDN
+312 KPILGTLEYNLRHDN
-327 LLKGVASAFKFYT
+327 LLKGVISAFKFYS
-340 PEDAE
+340 PDDKE
-345 SVELKRILE
+345 SVELKRMLKNG
-354 TEKLEDAILKIT
+354 KLEKVILKIT
-366 GLNINNEKEKE
+366 ELDINKEKEKE
-377 LYNEIFNLLKPS
+377 LYNEIYNELKPKKIL
-389 ETNQVEQIKNVES
+389 NKNK
-402 EKINEINEEKK
+402 KIQ
-413 SEDKKLSEKI
+413 
-423 KEKANN
+423 
-429 KRKINKEKNEKK
+429 NKENN
-441 EQKKMKVIIAKDG
+441 KMKVIIAKDS

-479 ATGGTAEVVY
+479 ATGGTAEAVY

-533 FEHVNIEKRNTF
+533 FEHVNIEKKNTF

-560 NDKINKLPRDLQL
+560 NDKINKNPRDLQL
-573 LGVGPN
+573 LGVGAN
-579 GHIAFNEPSDTLHA
+579 GHIAFNEPNDFLHS
-593 DALCVKL
+593 DALCVRL
-600 DAKTIKANSR
+600 DKKTIKANSR

-622 FSMGMGGILKAKKII
+622 FSMGMGGILKAKKIV
-637 IAAIGKNKSSAIK
+637 IAAIGKNKASAIK
-650 ELLLNDKIT
+650 ELLSHDKIT
-659 TKCPVTFLKLHS
+659 TKCPVTFLKLHN
-671 DVTVVIDETIAKAIG
+671 DVTVIIDEEIAKAIG
-686 YKNKK
+686 YKSSKK

>member
-1 MTKKMIQ
+1 MAKKMIQ

-23 HQAGYEI
+23 HQANYEI
-30 YFSDVNLELISMI
+30 YFSDINAELISMI
-43 HDRKEYNVRMVGKD
+43 HERKEYNVRMVGKD

-68 KIPEDGEEIKRLA
+68 KVSEDREEFVRLS
-81 NEIDIITTA
+81 NEIEIITTA

-98 IAPFIINIINAR
+98 IASFIVDIINIR
-110 YESQNDNPLNIM
+110 HKYQNNNPLNIM

-138 YELLEDNIREWIENE
+138 YNLLDLNIREWIEKE
-153 KKIVFPNVAIDCI
+153 KNIAFPNVAIDCI
-166 VPTIVNED
+166 VPNIENEN

-189 RTVFI
+189 RNVFI
-194 GDLPY
+194 GNLPNV
-199 IEGLSLKENLNA
+199 EGLSLKENLNA

-231 AENNKETVFEAI
+231 AQKNKETIYEAI
-243 NDSEIKNVVYGAM
+243 NDSEIKNIVLGAM
-256 EESGEVLIRRHG
+256 RESGEVLIKRHG
-268 FSRFEHEV
+268 FRSEEHET
-276 YIQKILGR
+276 YIQKILNR

-312 KPILGTLEYDLKHDN
+312 KPILGTLEYNLRHDN
-327 LLKGVASAFKFYT
+327 LLKGVISAFKFYS
-340 PEDAE
+340 PDDKE
-345 SVELKRILE
+345 SVELKSMLKN
-354 TEKLEDAILKIT
+354 EKLEKVILKIT
-366 GLNINNEKEKE
+366 ELDINKEKEKE
-377 LYNEIFNLLKPS
+377 LYNEIYNELKPKKIL
-389 ETNQVEQIKNVES
+389 NKNK
-402 EKINEINEEKK
+402 KIQ
-413 SEDKKLSEKI
+413 
-423 KEKANN
+423 
-429 KRKINKEKNEKK
+429 NKENN
-441 EQKKMKVIIAKDG
+441 KMKVIIAKDS

-479 ATGGTAEVVY
+479 ATGGTAEAVY

-533 FEHVNIEKRNTF
+533 FEHVNIENKNTF

-560 NDKINKLPRDLQL
+560 NDKINKNPRDLQL
-573 LGVGPN
+573 LGVGAN
-579 GHIAFNEPSDTLHA
+579 GHIAFNEPNDFLHS
-593 DALCVKL
+593 DALCVRL
-600 DAKTIKANSR
+600 DKKTIKANSR

-622 FSMGMGGILKAKKII
+622 FSMGMGGILKAKKIV
-637 IAAIGKNKSSAIK
+637 IAAIGKNKASAIK
-650 ELLLNDKIT
+650 ELLSHDKIT
-659 TKCPVTFLKLHS
+659 TKCPVTFLKLHN
-671 DVTVVIDETIAKAIG
+671 DVTVIIDEEIAKAIG
-686 YKNKK
+686 YKSSKK

>member
-1 MTKKMIQ
+1 MAKKMIQ

-23 HQAGYEI
+23 HQENYEI
-30 YFSDVNLELISMI
+30 YFSDINAELISMI
-43 HDRKEYNVRMVGKD
+43 HERKEYNVRMVGKD

-68 KIPEDGEEIKRLA
+68 KVSEDRDEFVRLS
-81 NEIDIITTA
+81 NEIEIITTA

-98 IAPFIINIINAR
+98 IASFIVDIINIR
-110 YESQNDNPLNIM
+110 HKYQNNNPLNIM

-138 YELLEDNIREWIENE
+138 YNLLDLNIREWIEKE
-153 KKIVFPNVAIDCI
+153 KNIAFPNVAIDCI
-166 VPTIVNED
+166 VPNIENEN

-189 RTVFI
+189 RNVFI
-194 GDLPY
+194 GNLPNV
-199 IEGLSLKENLNA
+199 EGLSLKENLNA

-231 AENNKETVFEAI
+231 AQKNKETIYEAI
-243 NDSEIKNVVYGAM
+243 NDSEIKNIVLCAM
-256 EESGEVLIRRHG
+256 RESGEVLIKRHG
-268 FSRFEHEV
+268 FKSEEHET
-276 YIQKILGR
+276 YIQKILNR

-312 KPILGTLEYDLKHDN
+312 KPILGTLEYNLRHDN
-327 LLKGVASAFKFYT
+327 LLKGVISAFKFYS
-340 PEDAE
+340 PDDKE
-345 SVELKRILE
+345 SVELKRMLKN
-354 TEKLEDAILKIT
+354 EKLEKVILKIT
-366 GLNINNEKEKE
+366 ELDINKEKEKE
-377 LYNEIFNLLKPS
+377 LYNEIYNELKPKKIL
-389 ETNQVEQIKNVES
+389 NKNK
-402 EKINEINEEKK
+402 KIQ
-413 SEDKKLSEKI
+413 
-423 KEKANN
+423 
-429 KRKINKEKNEKK
+429 NKENN
-441 EQKKMKVIIAKDG
+441 KMKVIIAKDS

-479 ATGGTAEVVY
+479 ATGGTAEAVY

-533 FEHVNIEKRNTF
+533 FEHVNIEKKNTF
-545 VPKGIGDKEKNLKEF
+545 VPKGIGYKEKNLKEF
-560 NDKINKLPRDLQL
+560 NDKINKNPRDLQL
-573 LGVGPN
+573 LGVGAN
-579 GHIAFNEPSDTLHA
+579 GHIAFNEPNDFLHS
-593 DALCVKL
+593 DALCVRL
-600 DAKTIKANSR
+600 DKKTIKANSR

-637 IAAIGKNKSSAIK
+637 IAAIGKNKASAIK
-650 ELLLNDKIT
+650 ELLSHDKIT
-659 TKCPVTFLKLHS
+659 TKCPVTFLKLHN
-671 DVTVVIDETIAKAIG
+671 DVTVIIDEEIAKAIG
-686 YKNKK
+686 YKSSKK

>member
-1 MTKKMIQ
+1 MAKKMIQ

-23 HQAGYEI
+23 HQANYEI
-30 YFSDVNLELISMI
+30 YFSDINAELISMI
-43 HDRKEYNVRMVGKD
+43 YERKEYNVRMVGKD

-68 KIPEDGEEIKRLA
+68 KVSEYREEFVRLS
-81 NEIDIITTA
+81 NEIEIITTA

-98 IAPFIINIINAR
+98 IASFIVDIINIR
-110 YESQNDNPLNIM
+110 HKYQNNNPLNIM

-128 GASSKLKESV
+128 GASSKLKENV
-138 YELLEDNIREWIENE
+138 YNLLDLNIREWIEKE
-153 KKIVFPNVAIDCI
+153 KNIAFPNVAIDCI
-166 VPTIVNED
+166 VPNIENEN

-189 RTVFI
+189 RNVFI
-194 GDLPY
+194 GNLPNV
-199 IEGLSLKENLNA
+199 EGLSLKENLNA

-231 AENNKETVFEAI
+231 AQKNKETIYEAI
-243 NDSEIKNVVYGAM
+243 NDSEIKNIVLGAM
-256 EESGEVLIRRHG
+256 RESGEVLIKRHG
-268 FSRFEHEV
+268 FRSEEHET
-276 YIQKILGR
+276 YIQKILNR

-312 KPILGTLEYDLKHDN
+312 KPILGTLEYNLRHDN
-327 LLKGVASAFKFYT
+327 LLKGVISAFKFYS
-340 PEDAE
+340 PDDKE
-345 SVELKRILE
+345 SVELKSMLKN
-354 TEKLEDAILKIT
+354 EKLEKVILKIT
-366 GLNINNEKEKE
+366 ELDINKEKEKE
-377 LYNEIFNLLKPS
+377 LYNEIYNELKAKKIL
-389 ETNQVEQIKNVES
+389 NKNK
-402 EKINEINEEKK
+402 KIQ
-413 SEDKKLSEKI
+413 
-423 KEKANN
+423 
-429 KRKINKEKNEKK
+429 NKENN
-441 EQKKMKVIIAKDG
+441 KMKVIIAKDS

-479 ATGGTAEVVY
+479 ATGGTAEAVY

-533 FEHVNIEKRNTF
+533 FEHVNIEKKNTF
-545 VPKGIGDKEKNLKEF
+545 VPRGIGDKEKNLKEF
-560 NDKINKLPRDLQL
+560 NDKINKNPRDLQL
-573 LGVGPN
+573 LGVGAN
-579 GHIAFNEPSDTLHA
+579 GHIAFNEPNDFLHS
-593 DALCVKL
+593 DALCVRL
-600 DAKTIKANSR
+600 DKKTIKANSR

-650 ELLLNDKIT
+650 ELLSHDKIT
-659 TKCPVTFLKLHS
+659 TKCPVTFLKLHN
-671 DVTVVIDETIAKAIG
+671 DVTVIIDEEIAKAIG
-686 YKNKK
+686 YKISKK

>member
-1 MTKKMIQ
+1 MAKKMIQ

-23 HQAGYEI
+23 HQANYEI
-30 YFSDVNLELISMI
+30 YFSDINAELISMI
-43 HDRKEYNVRMVGKD
+43 HERKEYNVRMVGKD

-68 KIPEDGEEIKRLA
+68 KVSEDREEFIRLS
-81 NEIDIITTA
+81 NEIEIITTA

-98 IAPFIINIINAR
+98 IASFIVDIINIR
-110 YESQNDNPLNIM
+110 HKYQNNNPLNIM

-138 YELLEDNIREWIENE
+138 YNLLDLNIREWIEKE
-153 KKIVFPNVAIDCI
+153 KNIAFPNVAIDCI
-166 VPTIVNED
+166 VPNIENEN

-189 RTVFI
+189 RNVFI
-194 GDLPY
+194 GNLPNV
-199 IEGLSLKENLNA
+199 EGLSLKENLNA

-231 AENNKETVFEAI
+231 AQKNKETIYEAI
-243 NDSEIKNVVYGAM
+243 NDSEIKNIVLGAM
-256 EESGEVLIRRHG
+256 RESGEVLIKRHG
-268 FSRFEHEV
+268 FRNEEHEA
-276 YIQKILGR
+276 YIQKILNR

-312 KPILGTLEYDLKHDN
+312 KPILGTLEYNLRHDN
-327 LLKGVASAFKFYT
+327 LLKGVISAFKFYS
-340 PEDAE
+340 PDDKE
-345 SVELKRILE
+345 SVELKRMLKN
-354 TEKLEDAILKIT
+354 EKLEKVILKIIE
-366 GLNINNEKEKE
+366 LDINKEKEKE
-377 LYNEIFNLLKPS
+377 LYNEIYNELKPKKIL
-389 ETNQVEQIKNVES
+389 NKNK
-402 EKINEINEEKK
+402 KIQ
-413 SEDKKLSEKI
+413 
-423 KEKANN
+423 
-429 KRKINKEKNEKK
+429 NKENN
-441 EQKKMKVIIAKDG
+441 KMKVIIAKDS

-479 ATGGTAEVVY
+479 ATGGTAEAVY

-533 FEHVNIEKRNTF
+533 FEHVNIEKKNTF

-560 NDKINKLPRDLQL
+560 NDKINKNPRDLQL
-573 LGVGPN
+573 LGVGAN
-579 GHIAFNEPSDTLHA
+579 GHIAFNEPNDFLHS
-593 DALCVKL
+593 DALCVRL
-600 DAKTIKANSR
+600 DKKTIKANSR

-622 FSMGMGGILKAKKII
+622 FSMGMGGILKAKKIV

-650 ELLLNDKIT
+650 ELLSHDKIT
-659 TKCPVTFLKLHS
+659 TKCPVTFLKLHN
-671 DVTVVIDETIAKAIG
+671 DVTVIIDEEIAKAIG
-686 YKNKK
+686 YKSSKK

>member
-23 HQAGYEI
+23 HQADYEI

-43 HDRKEYNVRMVGKD
+43 HERKEYNVRMVGKD

-68 KIPEDGEEIKRLA
+68 KVPEDSEEIEILA

-98 IAPFIINIINAR
+98 IAPFIVNIINIR
-110 YESQNDNPLNIM
+110 YESQNNNPLNIM

-128 GASSKLKESV
+128 GASSKLKENV
-138 YELLEDNIREWIENE
+138 YNLLDNDIKEWIENE

-166 VPTIVNED
+166 VPTIANED

-194 GDLPY
+194 GDLPKV
-199 IEGLSLKENLNA
+199 EGLSLKENLNA

-243 NDSEIKNVVYGAM
+243 NDSEIKNIVYGAM
-256 EESGEVLIRRHG
+256 EESGDVLIRRHG

-276 YIQKILGR
+276 YIQKILSR

-327 LLKGVASAFKFYT
+327 LLKGVAAAFKFYT

-345 SVELKRILE
+345 SVELKKILE
-354 TEKLEDAILKIT
+354 NEKLEDAILKIT
-366 GLNINNEKEKE
+366 GLNINQEKERE
-377 LYNEIFNLLKPS
+377 LYNEIFNLLKPA
-389 ETNQVEQIKNVES
+389 EGNQI
-402 EKINEINEEKK
+402 EKIEKTNEEKE
-413 SEDKKLSEKI
+413 SEDKKLNEKI
-423 KEKANN
+423 KEKSNENKNN
-429 KRKINKEKNEKK
+429 KTKINNEKK
-441 EQKKMKVIIAKDG
+441 EQKKMKVIVAKDG

-489 PHLIKSYN
+489 PHLIKSYE

-533 FEHVNIEKRNTF
+533 FEHVNIEKKNTF

-579 GHIAFNEPSDTLHA
+579 GHIAFNEPNDILHA

-622 FSMGMGGILKAKKII
+622 FSMGMGGILKAKKIV
-637 IAAIGKNKSSAIK
+637 IAAIGKNKASAIK
-650 ELLLNDKIT
+650 ELLFNDKIT
-659 TKCPVTFLKLHS
+659 TKCPVTFLKLHN
-671 DVTVVIDETIAKAIG
+671 DVTVVIDEEIAKAIG
-686 YKNKK
+686 YKNSKK

>member
-1 MTKKMIQ
+1 MAKKMIQ

-23 HQAGYEI
+23 HQANYKI
-30 YFSDVNLELISMI
+30 YFSDINAELISMI
-43 HDRKEYNVRMVGKD
+43 HEIKEYNVRMVGKD

-68 KIPEDGEEIKRLA
+68 KVSEDREEFVRLS
-81 NEIDIITTA
+81 NEIEIITTA

-98 IAPFIINIINAR
+98 IASFIVDIINIR
-110 YESQNDNPLNIM
+110 HKYQNNNPLNIM

-138 YELLEDNIREWIENE
+138 YNLLDLNIREWIEKE
-153 KKIVFPNVAIDCI
+153 KNIAFPNVAIDCI
-166 VPTIVNED
+166 VPNIENEN

-189 RTVFI
+189 RNVFI
-194 GDLPY
+194 GNFPNV
-199 IEGLSLKENLNA
+199 EGLSLKENLNA

-231 AENNKETVFEAI
+231 AQKNKETIYEAI
-243 NDSEIKNVVYGAM
+243 NDSEIKNIVLGAM
-256 EESGEVLIRRHG
+256 RESGEVLIKRHG
-268 FSRFEHEV
+268 FRSEEHKA
-276 YIQKILGR
+276 YIQKILNR

-312 KPILGTLEYDLKHDN
+312 KPILGTLEYNLRHDN
-327 LLKGVASAFKFYT
+327 LLKGVISAFKFYS
-340 PEDAE
+340 PDDKE
-345 SVELKRILE
+345 SVELKRMLKN
-354 TEKLEDAILKIT
+354 EKLEKVILKIT
-366 GLNINNEKEKE
+366 ELDINKEKEKE
-377 LYNEIFNLLKPS
+377 LYNEIYNELKPKKIL
-389 ETNQVEQIKNVES
+389 NKNK
-402 EKINEINEEKK
+402 KIQ
-413 SEDKKLSEKI
+413 
-423 KEKANN
+423 
-429 KRKINKEKNEKK
+429 NKENN
-441 EQKKMKVIIAKDG
+441 KMKVIIAKDS

-479 ATGGTAEVVY
+479 ATGGTAEAVY
-489 PHLIKSYN
+489 PYLIKSYN

-533 FEHVNIEKRNTF
+533 FEHVNIEKKNTF

-560 NDKINKLPRDLQL
+560 NDKINKNPRDLQL
-573 LGVGPN
+573 LGVGAN
-579 GHIAFNEPSDTLHA
+579 GHIAFNEPNDFLHS
-593 DALCVKL
+593 DALCVRL
-600 DAKTIKANSR
+600 DKKTIKANSR

-622 FSMGMGGILKAKKII
+622 FSMGMGGILKAKKIV
-637 IAAIGKNKSSAIK
+637 IAAIGIIK
-650 ELLLNDKIT
+650 QT
-659 TKCPVTFLKLHS
+659 TKANVP
-671 DVTVVIDETIAKAIG
+671 
-686 YKNKK
+686 

>member
-1 MTKKMIQ
+1 MSKKMIQ

-43 HDRKEYNVRMVGKD
+43 HEKKEYNVRMVGKD

-68 KIPEDGEEIKRLA
+68 KIPEDSEEIKRLS
-81 NEIDIITTA
+81 NEIEIITTA

-98 IAPFIINIINAR
+98 IAPFIVNIINAR
-110 YESQNDNPLNIM
+110 YESQNNNPLNIM

-138 YELLEDNIREWIENE
+138 YESLDGNIREWIENE

-166 VPTIVNED
+166 VPTIVNEN

-189 RTVFI
+189 RAVFI
-194 GDLPY
+194 GDLPHV
-199 IEGLSLKENLNA
+199 EGLSLKENLNA

-243 NDSEIKNVVYGAM
+243 NDNEIKNIVYGAM

-268 FSRFEHEV
+268 FGRFEHET
-276 YIQKILGR
+276 YIQKILSR

-312 KPILGTLEYDLKHDN
+312 KPILGTLEYDLKHEN

-345 SVELKRILE
+345 SVELKKILE
-354 TEKLEDAILKIT
+354 SEKLEDAILKIT

-377 LYNEIFNLLKPS
+377 LYDEIFNLLKPAES
-389 ETNQVEQIKNVES
+389 NKIEQIKN
-402 EKINEINEEKK
+402 EKIKENKK
-413 SEDKKLSEKI
+413 TEDKKLNEKTNNKI
-423 KEKANN
+423 K
-429 KRKINKEKNEKK
+429 INNEKK

-479 ATGGTAEVVY
+479 ATGGTAEAVY

-533 FEHVNIEKRNTF
+533 FEHVNIEKKNTF

-579 GHIAFNEPSDTLHA
+579 GHIAFNEPNDILHA

-622 FSMGMGGILKAKKII
+622 FSMGMGGILKAKKIV
-637 IAAIGKNKSSAIK
+637 IAAIGKNKASAIK

-686 YKNKK
+686 YKSSKK

>member
-1 MTKKMIQ
+1 MSKKMIQ

-43 HDRKEYNVRMVGKD
+43 HEKKEYNVRMVGKD

-68 KIPEDGEEIKRLA
+68 KIPEDSEEIKRLS
-81 NEIDIITTA
+81 NEIEIITTA

-98 IAPFIINIINAR
+98 IAPFIVNIINAR
-110 YESQNDNPLNIM
+110 YESQNNNPLNIM

-138 YELLEDNIREWIENE
+138 YESLDGNIKEWVENE
-153 KKIVFPNVAIDCI
+153 QKIVFPNVAIDCI
-166 VPTIVNED
+166 VPTIVNEN

-189 RTVFI
+189 RAVFI
-194 GDLPY
+194 GDLPHV
-199 IEGLSLKENLNA
+199 EGLSLKENLNA

-243 NDSEIKNVVYGAM
+243 NDSEIKNIVYGAM

-268 FSRFEHEV
+268 FGRFEHET
-276 YIQKILGR
+276 YIQKILSR

-312 KPILGTLEYDLKHDN
+312 KPILGTLEYDLKHEN

-345 SVELKRILE
+345 SVELKKILE

-366 GLNINNEKEKE
+366 GLNINSEKEKE
-377 LYNEIFNLLKPS
+377 LYDEIFNLLKPAES
-389 ETNQVEQIKNVES
+389 NKIEQIENK
-402 EKINEINEEKK
+402 KIKENKK
-413 SEDKKLSEKI
+413 TEDKKLNEKTNNKI
-423 KEKANN
+423 K
-429 KRKINKEKNEKK
+429 INNEKK

-533 FEHVNIEKRNTF
+533 FEHVNIEKKNTF

-579 GHIAFNEPSDTLHA
+579 GHIAFNEPNDILHA

-622 FSMGMGGILKAKKII
+622 FSMGMGGILKAKKIV
-637 IAAIGKNKSSAIK
+637 IAAIGKNKASAIK

-686 YKNKK
+686 YKSSKK

>member
-1 MTKKMIQ
+1 MAKKMIQ

-23 HQAGYEI
+23 HQANYEI
-30 YFSDVNLELISMI
+30 YFSDINAELISMI
-43 HDRKEYNVRMVGKD
+43 HERKEYNVRMVGKD

-68 KIPEDGEEIKRLA
+68 KVSEDREEFVRLS
-81 NEIDIITTA
+81 NEIEIITTA

-98 IAPFIINIINAR
+98 IASFIVDIINIR
-110 YESQNDNPLNIM
+110 HKYQNNNPLNIM

-138 YELLEDNIREWIENE
+138 YNLLDLNIREWIEKE
-153 KKIVFPNVAIDCI
+153 KNIAFPNVAIDCI
-166 VPTIVNED
+166 VPNIENEN

-189 RTVFI
+189 RNVFI
-194 GDLPY
+194 GNLPNV
-199 IEGLSLKENLNA
+199 EGLSLKENLNA

-231 AENNKETVFEAI
+231 AQKNKETIYEAI
-243 NDSEIKNVVYGAM
+243 NDSEIKNIVLGAM
-256 EESGEVLIRRHG
+256 RESGEVLIKRHG
-268 FSRFEHEV
+268 FRSEEHET
-276 YIQKILGR
+276 YIQKILNR

-312 KPILGTLEYDLKHDN
+312 KPILGTLEYNLRHDN
-327 LLKGVASAFKFYT
+327 LLKGVISAFKFYS
-340 PEDAE
+340 PDDKE
-345 SVELKRILE
+345 SVELKSMLKN
-354 TEKLEDAILKIT
+354 EKLEKVILKIT
-366 GLNINNEKEKE
+366 ELDINKEKEKE
-377 LYNEIFNLLKPS
+377 LYNEIYNELKPKKIL
-389 ETNQVEQIKNVES
+389 NKNK
-402 EKINEINEEKK
+402 KIQ
-413 SEDKKLSEKI
+413 
-423 KEKANN
+423 
-429 KRKINKEKNEKK
+429 NKENN
-441 EQKKMKVIIAKDG
+441 KMKVIIAKDS

-479 ATGGTAEVVY
+479 ATGGTAEAVY

-533 FEHVNIEKRNTF
+533 FEHVNIENKNTF

-560 NDKINKLPRDLQL
+560 NDKINKNPRDLQL
-573 LGVGPN
+573 LGVGAN
-579 GHIAFNEPSDTLHA
+579 GHIAFNEPNDFLHS
-593 DALCVKL
+593 DALCVRL
-600 DAKTIKANSR
+600 DKKTIKANSR

-622 FSMGMGGILKAKKII
+622 FSMGMGGILKAKKIV
-637 IAAIGKNKSSAIK
+637 IAAIGKNKASAIK
-650 ELLLNDKIT
+650 ELLSHDKIT
-659 TKCPVTFLKLHS
+659 TKCPVTFLKLHN
-671 DVTVVIDETIAKAIG
+671 DVTVIIDEEIAKAIG
-686 YKNKK
+686 YKNSKK

>member
-1 MTKKMIQ
+1 MAKKMIQ

-23 HQAGYEI
+23 HQENYEI
-30 YFSDVNLELISMI
+30 YFSDINAELISMI
-43 HDRKEYNVRMVGKD
+43 HERKEYNVRMVGKD

-68 KIPEDGEEIKRLA
+68 KVSEDRDEFVRLS
-81 NEIDIITTA
+81 NEIEIITTA

-98 IAPFIINIINAR
+98 IASFIVDIINIR
-110 YESQNDNPLNIM
+110 HKYQNNNPLNIM

-138 YELLEDNIREWIENE
+138 YNLLDLNIREWIEKE
-153 KKIVFPNVAIDCI
+153 KNIAFPNVAIDCI
-166 VPTIVNED
+166 VPNIENEN

-189 RTVFI
+189 RNVFI
-194 GDLPY
+194 GNLPNV
-199 IEGLSLKENLNA
+199 EGLSLKENLNA

-231 AENNKETVFEAI
+231 AQKNKETIYEAI
-243 NDSEIKNVVYGAM
+243 NDSEIKNIVLCAM
-256 EESGEVLIRRHG
+256 RESGEVLIKRHG
-268 FSRFEHEV
+268 FKSEEHET
-276 YIQKILGR
+276 YIQKILNR

-312 KPILGTLEYDLKHDN
+312 KPILGTLEYNLRHDN
-327 LLKGVASAFKFYT
+327 LLKGVISAFKFYS
-340 PEDAE
+340 PDDKE
-345 SVELKRILE
+345 SVELKRMLKN
-354 TEKLEDAILKIT
+354 EKLEKVILKIT
-366 GLNINNEKEKE
+366 ELDINKEKEKE
-377 LYNEIFNLLKPS
+377 LYNEIYNELKPKKIL
-389 ETNQVEQIKNVES
+389 NKNK
-402 EKINEINEEKK
+402 KIQ
-413 SEDKKLSEKI
+413 
-423 KEKANN
+423 
-429 KRKINKEKNEKK
+429 NKENN
-441 EQKKMKVIIAKDG
+441 KMKVIIAKDS

-479 ATGGTAEVVY
+479 ATGGTAEAVY

-533 FEHVNIEKRNTF
+533 FEHVNIEKKNTF

-560 NDKINKLPRDLQL
+560 NDKINKNPRDLQL
-573 LGVGPN
+573 LGVGAN
-579 GHIAFNEPSDTLHA
+579 GHIAFNEPNDFLHS
-593 DALCVKL
+593 DALCVRL
-600 DAKTIKANSR
+600 DKKTIKANSR

-622 FSMGMGGILKAKKII
+622 FSMGMGGILKAKKIV
-637 IAAIGKNKSSAIK
+637 IAAIGKNKASAIK
-650 ELLLNDKIT
+650 ELLSHDKIT
-659 TKCPVTFLKLHS
+659 TKCPVTFLKLHN
-671 DVTVVIDETIAKAIG
+671 DVTVIIDKEIAKAIG
-686 YKNKK
+686 YKSRKK